1 MTRNEILRNLQE
13 NRKIIIGHGVKRM
26 GIFGSYARDEQ
37 TPGSDIDLLVELD
50 QVTLKEYLDLKEFL
64 ERLLEHRVDLVSFR
78 HVEAEVE
85 ARCLERGYLCQGTIG
100 YSWMA
105 HRKQQRRY

>member
-1 MTRNEILRNLQE
+1 MTRNEILRILQE

-64 ERLLEHRVDLVSFR
+64 ERLLEHRVDLVLSDTLTPR
-78 HVEAEVE
+78 LRPVVLKEAIYVKG
-85 ARCLERGYLCQGTIG
+85 L
-100 YSWMA
+100 
-105 HRKQQRRY
+105 

>member
-1 MTRNEILRNLQE
+1 MTRNDILRILQDNSE
-13 NRKIIIGHGVKRM
+13 TITRHGVKRI

-64 ERLLEHRVDLVSFR
+64 EMLLEHRVDLVLSDTLKPR
-78 HVEAEVE
+78 LRPVVLKEAIYVKG
-85 ARCLERGYLCQGTIG
+85 L
-100 YSWMA
+100 
-105 HRKQQRRY
+105 

>member
-1 MTRNEILRNLQE
+1 MTRNEILRILQE

-64 ERLLEHRVDLVSFR
+64 ERLLEHRVDLVLSDTLKPR
-78 HVEAEVE
+78 LRPVVLKEAIYVKG
-85 ARCLERGYLCQGTIG
+85 L
-100 YSWMA
+100 
-105 HRKQQRRY
+105 